1 MLMSRPSMISDDDKR
16 KIIIGVLIAMFLAA
30 LDQTIVAPALPTI
43 GASLGNLEYL
53 PWIITAYLVTATAV
67 TPLYGKLADVRGRRA
82 ILFSAI
88 GIFMAGS
95 LVCALSPSL
104 LVLIVGRVLQGLGGG
119 GLMALAQTVI
129 GDLVP
134 PRERGRYQGYIATVW
149 VAASIAGPVFGG
161 FFAEHLHWSVIFWIN
176 VPLGFFAIAMT
187 SEPLRRL
194 PSDVRCHQFDLQG
207 AGLIIVA
214 TTALMLSLTW
224 GGARFAW
231 NSAVILGLLAL
242 TIATGLAFVFHL
254 GRVAEPL
261 LPLAVLRNS
270 VVAAATL
277 SVFFAMAAYIG
288 ISAYLPAFFQNAL
301 GRDPAEAGFWLVPM
315 MIGTVTGATV
325 TGRLMVK
332 LDRYKFMGLVGLGV
346 SAVAFFVLSFFA
358 TRPRLLLIEPLLV
371 LAGLGVGA
379 LFPITTTC
387 VQNAVD
393 LEHLGVA
400 TGALSFLRQ
409 LGSAIGVSV
418 LGAVCLHG
426 AKPGGA
432 ASDPGSLESLAHLKH
447 SFGWVF
453 LTCAFLVC
461 VALASFS
468 LMRELPLQTN
478 LQRSRTR
485 HPVVAE

>member
-1 MLMSRPSMISDDDKR
+1 MLMSRPSIISEDDKR

-53 PWIITAYLVTATAV
+53 PWIITAYLLTATAV
-67 TPLYGKLADVRGRRA
+67 TPLYGKLADVRGRQA

-88 GIFMAGS
+88 GLFMAGS
-95 LVCALSPSL
+95 LVCAISPSL
-104 LVLIVGRVLQGLGGG
+104 LVLIGGRVLQGLGGG
-119 GLMALAQTVI
+119 GLMALAQIVI

-176 VPLGFFAIAMT
+176 LPLGGFAIGMT
-187 SEPLRRL
+187 SKPLRRL
-194 PSDVRCHQFDLQG
+194 PLEIRSHQFDLLG
-207 AGLIIVA
+207 SGLIILA

-231 NSAVILGLLAL
+231 NSAVIFGLLTLAL
-242 TIATGLAFVFHL
+242 ATGLVFVLHL
-254 GRVAEPL
+254 TRVAEPL
-261 LPLAVLRNS
+261 LPLAVLQNS

-288 ISAYLPAFFQNAL
+288 VSAYLPAFFQSAL
-301 GRDPAEAGFWLVPM
+301 GREPAEAGFWLVPM
-315 MIGTVTGATV
+315 MIGTVTGATL
-325 TGRLMVK
+325 TGRLMVR
-332 LDRYKFMGLVGLGV
+332 LDRYKFMGLIGLSISG
-346 SAVAFFVLSFFA
+346 VAFFVLSFFA
-358 TRPRLLLIEPLLV
+358 AKPSLLLIEPLLT
-371 LAGLGVGA
+371 LAGLGLGS
-379 LFPITTTC
+379 LFPIATTC

-400 TGALSFLRQ
+400 TGALNFLRQ

-426 AKPGGA
+426 AAPVAGTA
-432 ASDPGSLESLAHLKH
+432 APGSIESLAHLKH

-453 LTCAFLVC
+453 LACALLIG

-468 LMRELPLQTN
+468 LMKELPLQTTR
-478 LQRSRTR
+478 QRSQSRAR
-485 HPVVAE
+485 VIAE